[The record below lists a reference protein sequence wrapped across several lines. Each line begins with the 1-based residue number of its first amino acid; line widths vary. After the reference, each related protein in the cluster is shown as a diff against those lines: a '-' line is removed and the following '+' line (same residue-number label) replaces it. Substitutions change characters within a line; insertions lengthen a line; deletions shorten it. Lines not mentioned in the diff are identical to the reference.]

1 MISKGRRM
9 CADFDHLFSIN
20 CAPVHLECKCKTR
33 GLLFKM
39 WRLRYPQCNVSNEC
53 HFPGNFLLNHRRLH
67 TTFSPPPRLG
77 GVTVQLYNYCSCL
90 RSQINLNLKI
100 PWQILAGFDLE
111 GKLRCHSFCQ
121 SFLIT
126 EDDWLGHGSCPDN
139 TAAAFRAAKANRYTV
154 MYLASDSFQPQ
165 ISKGKNDFFIRFQRP
180 IESISMNRWVKS

>member
-1 MISKGRRM
+1 MRRFWSFVFHKL
-9 CADFDHLFSIN
+9 CA
-20 CAPVHLECKCKTR
+20 CAPGVQVQDSWTSFQNVAPTIPTMQRLKWVPLSWQLPLE
-33 GLLFKM
+33 
-39 WRLRYPQCNVSNEC
+39 PQKAS
-53 HFPGNFLLNHRRLH
+53 HYFP
-67 TTFSPPPRLG
+67 PPPRLG

>member
-1 MISKGRRM
+1 MRLCTWSASARLVDFFSKCGAYDTHNATSQM
-9 CADFDHLFSIN
+9 SATFLATSSWTTEGF
-20 CAPVHLECKCKTR
+20 T
-33 GLLFKM
+33 LLF
-39 WRLRYPQCNVSNEC
+39 P
-53 HFPGNFLLNHRRLH
+53 
-67 TTFSPPPRLG
+67 PPPRLG